1 MKKFS
6 SVTEVQHEGSVL
18 NEEEI
23 IMETKAAFHQY
34 FKEVEGDV
42 LEMGNTV
49 VKAIERAIEALK
61 KRDLT
66 LAHQII
72 ADDAHINRQ
81 RFSIEDKCIGLIAA
95 QQPMASDLLLI
106 VAVLNIATEL
116 ERIGDYAEGI
126 AKIVIMIGDEPL
138 LKPLIDIP
146 RMAEITLE
154 MINQGLQSFVTRDVE
169 LAMRVVSLDG
179 VVDSLYDQVFRELL
193 TFMMVDPKTTNR
205 ATRLIWV
212 AHNLER
218 AADRA
223 TNICERVVYTVTG
236 KMEEIGASKY

>member
-1 MKKFS
+1 
-6 SVTEVQHEGSVL
+6 
-18 NEEEI
+18 
-23 IMETKAAFHQY
+23 METRVSFHKY
-34 FKEVEGDV
+34 LREVEDDV
-42 LEMGNTV
+42 LTMGSMV
-49 VKAIERAIEALK
+49 AKAIDRAIEALK

-72 ADDAHINRQ
+72 ADDAQVNKQ
-81 RFSIEDKCIGLIAA
+81 RFSIEDKCVGLIAT
-95 QQPMASDLLLI
+95 QQPVASDLRII
-106 VAVLNIATEL
+106 VAVLNIITEL
-116 ERIGDYAEGI
+116 ERIGDYADGI
-126 AKIVIMIGDEPL
+126 AKIVIMIGDEPP

-146 RMAEITLE
+146 RMGEITID
-154 MINQGLQSFVTRDVE
+154 MINKSIQSFSARDVE

-179 VVDSLYDQVFRELL
+179 IIDGLYDQVFRELL

-223 TNICERVVYTVTG
+223 TNICERVVFMVTG